1 MRLAILLTIVLL
13 MSVGIVLAEDETVRF
28 PIFDHQVLHFNPD
41 SSDYYLEA
49 PDIALDNGR
58 EAQTSATLPEF
69 NHDTRIFA
77 HVILSPIPK
86 DMLTVHDRWDRAGN
100 LRLTNLDGPD
110 IELSRFMTSYGGETT
125 HKLDITHL
133 APLLTGKRDFISF
146 VDTWVSPGW
155 MVSLDLEFMPDTSA
169 YAPDWVAPV
178 YFTTGFNA
186 QEMPN
191 GVDVEIEIPD
201 EFARVVLTYIV
212 TGHCT
217 DGRDEDEFVSKPNVI
232 SVDGVVVE
240 RLYPWR
246 DDCREFRDR
255 NPYTAKWT
263 DGTWSSDYS
272 RSGWCP
278 GVEVD
283 PIFIDL
289 TDHLTAGNH
298 TIHFEIENMRP
309 VDDDGNFGYWR
320 VSSHVI
326 GWKEYPKLWMNY

>member
-1 MRLAILLTIVLL
+1 MRTFLIFLLVAVT
-13 MSVGIVLAEDETVRF
+13 TVAMADGESPVI

-41 SSDYYLEA
+41 SSDYYVET
-49 PDIALDNGR
+49 PNIALDNGR
-58 EAQTSATLPEF
+58 EAQTSATLPAY
-69 NHDTRIFA
+69 NADTRIFA

-86 DMLTVHDRWDRAGN
+86 SMLEVHDRWDRAGN

-110 IELSRFMTSYGGETT
+110 IELVRFMTSYGGETT
-125 HKLDITHL
+125 HTLDITHL
-133 APLLTGKRDFISF
+133 APLLTGKRDFIGF

-155 MVSLDLEFMPDTSA
+155 MVSLDLEFAPDTSA
-169 YAPDWVAPV
+169 HAPDWVAPV

-186 QEMPN
+186 QDMPN
-191 GVDVEIEIPD
+191 GVDVEIHIP
-201 EFARVVLTYIV
+201 ENFERVVLTYIV

-240 RLYPWR
+240 RLHPWR
-246 DDCREFRDR
+246 DDCREYRDR

-289 TDHLTAGNH
+289 TDHLTVGEH
-298 TIHFEIENMRP
+298 TVHFEIEDMRP

-320 VSSHVI
+320 ISSHVV
-326 GWKEYPKLWMNY
+326 GWKEYPRLWMN